1 VSPLTADYGPPTI
14 RGKCRSG
21 VKLGLRSKLLVGVFV
36 YLGLLTLV
44 GLTGLYAAQVSLN
57 GMHVALEHHQRELSL
72 LANLDSAVG
81 RVHATVL
88 LHVLNN
94 AVTSGPAERAA
105 YDAETAELEH
115 EIDGLLDQEVELQR
129 DFDDNSDV
137 VRFENFRDVWND
149 YRRARDEQLLPLSRA
164 DRDVEALAVA
174 QEDGPVDL
182 AYERA
187 LNQLTSLQVALEDES
202 RHDLEL
208 AEQEFATNRNLVVV
222 ALVLGGAFGI
232 LFGLWQSSRLATAV
246 RAVSRAARRVADG
259 DFGQHL
265 RIQTGDEIESLADS
279 FNVMTANLQRM
290 HDEQRAVE
298 RMKDEFV
305 SMVSH
310 ELRTPLNGVIGMTD
324 LLLCAELE
332 PRARGYAEAV
342 QRSGEVLV
350 AIVDD
355 ILDLSKIEAGKL
367 DLDSATFDVRRVV
380 AEVGE
385 FFLERAR
392 AKDVELSWSTA
403 RDVPASLQGDQIR
416 LRQVLLN
423 LVGNALKFTETG
435 GIRLSVDLDGS
446 ISNAHVLRFEVA
458 DTGIGIDALAR
469 ERVFQPF
476 SQADSSTTRKYGGTG
491 LGLPICKRLV
501 ELMGGT
507 IGLNSQPGQGST
519 FWFRLPLASAPPAL
533 VALDTPR
540 GDGLRKAAS
549 VPAAPMARSAQPRLL
564 LVEDSWMN
572 QQVALGMLER
582 LGYTVDL
589 ATDGRQALDAVERA
603 VYAAIL
609 LDCQMPE
616 MDGYQVAEALRRRE
630 ALEDLQPVPIIALT
644 ASAMSADRERC
655 LKSGMNDHLAK
666 PVRLAELSA
675 VLTRWA
681 PHAAAPVPQLVLDPA
696 ALAEVARVQRP
707 GRPDLVG
714 AIVDRFQADAPGRL
728 DALRAALARA
738 DAFAVNQ
745 YAHALKGDSRRIGG
759 NEVGNVCAE
768 IEALARRGELERA
781 AQLVEALG
789 EALERLTAAL
799 QLTFERRSA
808 CAS

>member
-1 VSPLTADYGPPTI
+1 M
-14 RGKCRSG
+14 
-21 VKLGLRSKLLVGVFV
+21 KLGLRSKLLVGVFV

-44 GLTGLYAAQVSLN
+44 GLTGLYAAQVSLS

-81 RVHATVL
+81 RVHAAAL

-94 AVTSGPAERAA
+94 ALTSGPSELAA
-105 YDAETAELEH
+105 YESETAELER
-115 EIDGLLDQEVELQR
+115 EIDGLLDQELDLQR
-129 DFDDNSDV
+129 TFGDEKDV
-137 VRFENFRDVWND
+137 ARFESFRGVWND
-149 YRRARDEQLLPLSRA
+149 YLLARDEQLLPLSRA
-164 DRDVEALAVA
+164 DRDVEALAAA

-187 LNQLTSLQVALEDES
+187 LGQLTTLQAAVEDES
-202 RHDLEL
+202 RDGLQL

-222 ALVLGGAFGI
+222 ALVLGGVFGI
-232 LFGLWQSSRLATAV
+232 VFGLWQSSRLATAV

-259 DFGQHL
+259 DFAQHL
-265 RIQTGDEIESLADS
+265 KLRTGDEIESLADS

-324 LLLCAELE
+324 LLLCAELA
-332 PRARGYAEAV
+332 PQARGYAEAL

-367 DLDSATFDVRRVV
+367 DLESAPLDVRRVV

-385 FFLERAR
+385 FFLDRAW
-392 AKDVELSWSTA
+392 AKGVELSWSIA
-403 RDVPASLQGDQIR
+403 DGVAVSLRGDQIR

-423 LVGNALKFTETG
+423 LVGNALKFTEIG
-435 GIRLSVDLDGS
+435 GIRVSVELERSTSDS
-446 ISNAHVLRFEVA
+446 YVVRFEVA
-458 DTGIGIDALAR
+458 DTGIGIDPLAR

-507 IGLNSQPGQGST
+507 IGLNSQPGHGST
-519 FWFRLPLASAPPAL
+519 FWFRLPLAEATLTPDSAATAALSAARAAAASAP
-533 VALDTPR
+533 
-540 GDGLRKAAS
+540 
-549 VPAAPMARSAQPRLL
+549 RSARRLL

-582 LGYTVDL
+582 LGYTADL
-589 ATDGRQALDAVERA
+589 VTDGPQALDAVEQA
-603 VYAAIL
+603 AYAAIL

-630 ALEDLQPVPIIALT
+630 ALDGRQPVPIIALT

-666 PVRLAELSA
+666 PVRIAELSA
-675 VLTRWA
+675 MLARWA
-681 PHAAAPVPQLVLDPA
+681 PCEVARLPREVLDPA
-696 ALAEVARVQRP
+696 ALAEVARLQRP

-738 DAFAVNQ
+738 DAFAVTQ

-759 NEVGNVCAE
+759 NEVGHVCAE
-768 IEALARRGELERA
+768 LEALAGRGELDRA
-781 AQLVEALG
+781 AQLVDALG
-789 EALERLTAAL
+789 DALERLTAAL
-799 QLTFERRSA
+799 QVTFERRSA

>member
-1 VSPLTADYGPPTI
+1 
-14 RGKCRSG
+14 
-21 VKLGLRSKLLVGVFV
+21 
-36 YLGLLTLV
+36 
-44 GLTGLYAAQVSLN
+44 
-57 GMHVALEHHQRELSL
+57 M
-72 LANLDSAVG
+72 
-81 RVHATVL
+81 
-88 LHVLNN
+88 
-94 AVTSGPAERAA
+94 
-105 YDAETAELEH
+105 
-115 EIDGLLDQEVELQR
+115 
-129 DFDDNSDV
+129 
-137 VRFENFRDVWND
+137 
-149 YRRARDEQLLPLSRA
+149 
-164 DRDVEALAVA
+164 
-174 QEDGPVDL
+174 
-182 AYERA
+182 
-187 LNQLTSLQVALEDES
+187 
-202 RHDLEL
+202 
-208 AEQEFATNRNLVVV
+208 VV
-222 ALVLGGAFGI
+222 ALVLGGVFGI
-232 LFGLWQSSRLATAV
+232 VFGLWQSSRLATAV

-259 DFGQHL
+259 DFAQHL
-265 RIQTGDEIESLADS
+265 KLRTGDEIESLADS

-324 LLLCAELE
+324 LLLCAELA
-332 PRARGYAEAV
+332 PQARGYAEAL

-367 DLDSATFDVRRVV
+367 DLESAPLDVRRVV

-385 FFLERAR
+385 FFLDRAW
-392 AKDVELSWSTA
+392 AKGVELSWSIA
-403 RDVPASLQGDQIR
+403 DGVAVSLRGDQIR

-423 LVGNALKFTETG
+423 LVGNALKFTEIG
-435 GIRLSVDLDGS
+435 GIRVSVELERSTSDS
-446 ISNAHVLRFEVA
+446 YVVRFEVA
-458 DTGIGIDALAR
+458 DTGIGIDPLAR

-507 IGLNSQPGQGST
+507 IGLNSQPGHGST
-519 FWFRLPLASAPPAL
+519 FWFRLPLAEATLTPDSAATAALSAARAAAASAP
-533 VALDTPR
+533 
-540 GDGLRKAAS
+540 
-549 VPAAPMARSAQPRLL
+549 RSARRLL

-582 LGYTVDL
+582 LGYTADL
-589 ATDGRQALDAVERA
+589 VTDGPQALDAVEQA
-603 VYAAIL
+603 AYAAIL

-630 ALEDLQPVPIIALT
+630 ALDGRQPVPIIALT

-666 PVRLAELSA
+666 PVRIAELSA
-675 VLTRWA
+675 MLARWA
-681 PHAAAPVPQLVLDPA
+681 PCEVARLPREVLDPA
-696 ALAEVARVQRP
+696 ALAEVARLQRP

-738 DAFAVNQ
+738 DAFAVTQ

-759 NEVGNVCAE
+759 NEVGHVCAE
-768 IEALARRGELERA
+768 LEALAGRGELDRA
-781 AQLVEALG
+781 AQLVDALG
-789 EALERLTAAL
+789 DALERLTAAL
-799 QLTFERRSA
+799 QVTFERRSA